1 MEVEC
6 IMMDTFSISYT
17 HPSRYLESKY
27 NVNVLSLEKNQR
39 QQQMQRILFHVKTSH
54 TGERAAT
61 LCACYL
67 RAVKLSSFHALR
79 PSFIIHTSSRM

>member
-6 IMMDTFSISYT
+6 IMMDTFSITNT

-54 TGERAAT
+54 IGKRAAT
-61 LCACYL
+61 LCA
-67 RAVKLSSFHALR
+67 
-79 PSFIIHTSSRM
+79 